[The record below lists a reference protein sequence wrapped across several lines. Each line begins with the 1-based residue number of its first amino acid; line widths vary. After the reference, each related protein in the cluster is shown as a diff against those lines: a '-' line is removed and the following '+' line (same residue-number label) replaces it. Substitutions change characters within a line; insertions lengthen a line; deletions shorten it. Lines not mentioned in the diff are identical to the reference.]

1 MIIHNSRGD
10 TCGDTW
16 WKKLGHYRNYTY
28 DTTTVNA
35 TTTTDTTSIEF
46 PRNNNNYNYR
56 EQEESWLD
64 RWFLFYFILE
74 LDRIPV
80 VIESVHFSSPH
91 KTIEY
96 VKNMVKRWNIHKYNT
111 LLFPTPTNEI
121 SLREGPIEKVRNNR
135 IKK

>member
-1 MIIHNSRGD
+1 MYRGTPARREYRNYND
-10 TCGDTW
+10 RHRIGDTW

-64 RWFLFYFILE
+64 RWFFILFYF
-74 LDRIPV
+74 
-80 VIESVHFSSPH
+80 
-91 KTIEY
+91 
-96 VKNMVKRWNIHKYNT
+96 W
-111 LLFPTPTNEI
+111 
-121 SLREGPIEKVRNNR
+121 VR
-135 IKK
+135 